1 MAYASMSMAQST
13 LFFDDLENG
22 SSKWV
27 LNEGTGDN
35 RWILNDIYTG
45 YPGYIADTPPQ
56 PAGVTNR
63 PHSNYLHIYS
73 YYMDSSNTYITCI

>member
-1 MAYASMSMAQST
+1 MAYASMAQTT

-27 LNEGTGDN
+27 
-35 RWILNDIYTG
+35 LNDIYTG

-56 PAGVTNR
+56 PAGVGTHTITYTYTDENECTNEATA
-63 PHSNYLHIYS
+63 SKTFKVFIK
-73 YYMDSSNTYITCI
+73 